1 MGKSSRGDIYRKS
14 GEAGPGSYNPSSG
27 FGGPKAFI
35 SGRYGQHSGDQVP
48 GPGQY
53 NPDTK
58 LRQSRTTYQYTM
70 QGRPNTSTRDNGPGP
85 GSYEL
90 DKGKGKGGIK
100 FGKDTRSGLNHS
112 SAEKTNYRRH
122 RMEASFAVSRTWQLG
137 ELRGQRRYTT
147 EPLIGQDL
155 RGVP

>member
-1 MGKSSRGDIYRKS
+1 MGKSSRGDFYRKS
-14 GEAGPGSYNPSSG
+14 GEPGPGSYNPSSG

-112 SAEKTNYRRH
+112 SSQFVPGPGTYGSDNY
-122 RMEASFAVSRTWQLG
+122 ESK
-137 ELRGQRRYTT
+137 RYNAPKYTYY
-147 EPLIGQDL
+147 PC
-155 RGVP
+155 